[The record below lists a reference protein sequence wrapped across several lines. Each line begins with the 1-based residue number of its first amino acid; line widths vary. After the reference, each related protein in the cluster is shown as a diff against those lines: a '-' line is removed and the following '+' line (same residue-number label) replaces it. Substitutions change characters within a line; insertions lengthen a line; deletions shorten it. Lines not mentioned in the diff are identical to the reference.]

1 MLYNNSTN
9 KESSILFYS
18 TPTGEIKIEV
28 FFQDETV
35 WLTQK
40 LLAELFDT
48 TKQNISLHLNNIFR
62 EDELSEKS
70 VVKDFLT
77 TAEDGKKYQT
87 KYYNLD
93 VIIAVGY
100 RINPSRATQFRI
112 WATKTLREFIIKGF
126 VLDDERLKNGSH
138 FGKDYFEELL
148 EKIREI
154 RASERRFYQKIT
166 DIYALSVD
174 YDLAKCS
181 KR

>member
-77 TAEDGKKYQT
+77 TAGDLQALEEIGKQAKCKGDGK
-87 KYYNLD
+87 
-93 VIIAVGY
+93 
-100 RINPSRATQFRI
+100 
-112 WATKTLREFIIKGF
+112 
-126 VLDDERLKNGSH
+126 
-138 FGKDYFEELL
+138 
-148 EKIREI
+148 
-154 RASERRFYQKIT
+154 
-166 DIYALSVD
+166 
-174 YDLAKCS
+174 
-181 KR
+181 